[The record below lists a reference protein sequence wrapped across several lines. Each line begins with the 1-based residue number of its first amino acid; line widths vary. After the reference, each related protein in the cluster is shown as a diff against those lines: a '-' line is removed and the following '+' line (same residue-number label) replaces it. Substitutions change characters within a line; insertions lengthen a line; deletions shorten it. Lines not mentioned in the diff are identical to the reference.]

1 MRRGITFGLVIGTL
15 CLVLVSPALGQDE
28 ATTTA
33 PWPISGLDGAI
44 AIAAGPGGVVAVGG
58 SSDQGSRAGS
68 WTSADGVTWTESP
81 ASPALRRATMT
92 AVTGTADG
100 YVALGNRVD
109 ETGARGDR
117 IVAWVSSDGVTWQ
130 RGEVQRGSLQGLEAA
145 AQEVVAGPAGLL
157 AYGTFFGQDLARQR
171 LWRSAD
177 GTTWETTPLPEAN
190 GVFTSLTAYPAGYL
204 LTAVPGPGSGD
215 PSALMWRS
223 ADGITWEAIPGPVDG
238 RPVDLAAND
247 AGTIVG
253 VGGRTV
259 EERGQ
264 AIWTTSDL
272 EEWQLTWQSPNP
284 ESLEDEEALS
294 WVGSDGQRFF
304 ATGPVIYGRRPCAD
318 GVGQCALQP
327 ILVSSDG
334 ITWAESNGP
343 DGEPGPDPETNLADV
358 APLGSGTVGLGSD
371 ESGTAAWVIS
381 AAPEDEAA
389 PSEEASAAP
398 SAGAT
403 AAPSPAG

>member
-1 MRRGITFGLVIGTL
+1 MRRVQMRRGITLGLAIGTL
-15 CLVLVSPALGQDE
+15 CLAPVSPAVGQDQP
-28 ATTTA
+28 TTPA
-33 PWPISGLDGAI
+33 PWPTSGLDGAI

-58 SSDQGSRAGS
+58 SSDQGSLAGS
-68 WTSADGVTWTESP
+68 WISSDGVTWTESP
-81 ASPALRRATMT
+81 AAAALRRATMT
-92 AVTGTADG
+92 VVTATTDG

-117 IVAWVSSDGVTWQ
+117 IVAWASSDGVTWE
-130 RGEVQRGSLQGLEAA
+130 RREVQRARFQGFEAA

-157 AYGTFFGQDLARQR
+157 AYGTFFGQGMGRQR

-177 GTTWETTPLPEAN
+177 GSTWETTPLPEAN
-190 GVFTSLTAYPAGYL
+190 VVFTSLTAYPAGYL
-204 LTAVPGPGSGD
+204 LTAVPGPGGGD

-223 ADGITWEAIPGPVDG
+223 ADGITWEAVAGPTDG

-272 EEWQLTWQSPNP
+272 EEWQLAWQSPNP
-284 ESLEDEEALS
+284 DSLEDEEALN
-294 WVGSDGQRFF
+294 WVGSDGHRFF
-304 ATGPVIYGRRPCAD
+304 ATGAVIYGSQPCVD

-358 APLGSGTVGLGSD
+358 APLGVGTVGLGSD
-371 ESGTAAWVIS
+371 ASGTAAWLIS
-381 AAPEDEAA
+381 AASEGEAA
-389 PSEEASAAP
+389 P
-398 SAGAT
+398 
-403 AAPSPAG
+403 